1 MDELIYKLRSDIKN
15 LTTQSEQIAQQ
26 VTNLNDFVGLS
37 DVLGIGWNPTSDTYR
52 RLGQAINKTFG
63 VNGAVND
70 FAVIAPY
77 SQRRVCNLADDGVTV
92 NAYFGDG
99 NYVENG
105 TNGQVMTEHVPF
117 WYKAYVEDNEIITLI
132 SPTVKTDTGW
142 SLHPWFIDDV
152 TGLPVKRYFST
163 YEGCLWDSSASAYI
177 LNDAQVADFTVGT
190 GDKLSSITGAKP
202 ISGHTQNLTRSNAR
216 KLANNRGTRWQQQHN
231 NAVAAIQMMM
241 LIEIGDYKS
250 QERVGQGVVS
260 LTDDGSTNMAI
271 ATGDTSALGNGSGWV
286 LNNGQRSVRYG
297 GIENFWG
304 NIWKWVDGVNVTDS
318 SIFVSRKNSGFVDDI
333 FTGDY
338 QYIGEPIASASGYV
352 SNLVVNT
359 TNNYTSF
366 PKQTTG
372 SSSTKI
378 GDYLYR
384 STGVRG
390 ALLGGDWYGGAF
402 AGARCWALGSSSGNR
417 SRDIGSRIV
426 A

>member
-1 MDELIYKLRSDIKN
+1 
-15 LTTQSEQIAQQ
+15 
-26 VTNLNDFVGLS
+26 
-37 DVLGIGWNPTSDTYR
+37 
-52 RLGQAINKTFG
+52 
-63 VNGAVND
+63 
-70 FAVIAPY
+70 
-77 SQRRVCNLADDGVTV
+77 
-92 NAYFGDG
+92 
-99 NYVENG
+99 
-105 TNGQVMTEHVPF
+105 
-117 WYKAYVEDNEIITLI
+117 
-132 SPTVKTDTGW
+132 
-142 SLHPWFIDDV
+142 
-152 TGLPVKRYFST
+152 
-163 YEGCLWDSSASAYI
+163 
-177 LNDAQVADFTVGT
+177 
-190 GDKLSSITGAKP
+190 
-202 ISGHTQNLTRSNAR
+202 LTRSNAR
-216 KLANNRGTRWQQQHN
+216 KLANNRGARWQQQHN
-231 NAVAAIQMMM
+231 NSVAAIQMMM

-318 SIFVSRKNSGFVDDI
+318 SIFASRKNSGFVDDI

-338 QYIGEPIASASGYV
+338 QYIGEPMASASGYV

-384 STGVRG
+384 STGVRV
-390 ALLGGDWYGGAF
+390 ALFGGRWNGGAV
-402 AGARCWALGSSSGNR
+402 AGARCWDLDTSSGG
-417 SRDIGSRIV
+417 RDRAIGSRCV